1 MLRAVLSRAQ
11 TEKLFD
17 LCAFVHA
24 GLDFPKMQQKQSADF
39 AVLDVSKNE
48 ADGLWQTGFYVFGDV
63 ERVEAAL
70 RALHTM

>member
-11 TEKLFD
+11 MKKLFD

-24 GLDFPKMQQKQSADF
+24 GLDFPKMQQKQSVDF

-48 ADGLWQTGFYVFGDV
+48 ADSLWQTGFYVFGDV